1 MDGRAARRAAA
12 RAAGEG
18 DNGGE
23 RERAEHASDVARL
36 AAVMPSAR
44 VCPHALEIGIRV
56 AHLGQIGRPGLGVQL
71 LEERVVA
78 RIGLRLHDPARWVPK
93 IAELDCRGRAG
104 LLAGRLDVAVT
115 KLAPRELRIDLHP
128 IDPLRAVGALLH
140 DAPRADRDVRVHRE
154 LEDVGRV
161 LGEVEEIE
169 AAHLVGTVV
178 RAVAGP
184 DAPVVDHHVEA
195 LRVVDGRGHGADLLA
210 GSVLAVHAGN
220 RLEDDLRA
228 AGGLAGEVPV
238 DPDPVHLAPLR
249 DLDLADDRHVV
260 LALAGRPCT
269 RCSRCRSSGRSSSP
283 TGGPDRRHAPSR
295 VRSDAVP
302 PRRRRVRGTLPLS
315 GLVGILRMRA
325 LGWLAP
331 RRPISI
337 EARSAVDSRTTG
349 RPSMLPCSWVAES
362 GYVRASLVSLTP
374 LSKPGALE
382 LRTVNAS
389 NPTPEP
395 IRPACERP

>member
-1 MDGRAARRAAA
+1 MQPRAQPA
-12 RAAGEG
+12 RATTEVSASAPST
-18 DNGGE
+18 
-23 RERAEHASDVARL
+23 RRVRAIMQR
-36 AAVMPSAR
+36 PSLRRSSRA
-44 VCPHALEIGIRV
+44 HALEVRIRV

-78 RIGLRLHDPARWVPK
+78 RIGLRLHDPARLVPK
-93 IAELDCRGRAG
+93 ISELDRRGRAG

-115 KLAPRELRIDLHP
+115 KLASGELRIDLHP

-220 RLEDDLRA
+220 GLEDHLRA

-260 LALAGRPCT
+260 LALAGVMHALQPMQAF
-269 RCSRCRSSGRSSSP
+269 RSIVIP
-283 TGGPDRRHAPSR
+283 HWCP
-295 VRSDAVP
+295 
-302 PRRRRVRGTLPLS
+302 
-315 GLVGILRMRA
+315 
-325 LGWLAP
+325 
-331 RRPISI
+331 
-337 EARSAVDSRTTG
+337 
-349 RPSMLPCSWVAES
+349 
-362 GYVRASLVSLTP
+362 
-374 LSKPGALE
+374 
-382 LRTVNAS
+382 
-389 NPTPEP
+389 
-395 IRPACERP
+395 

>member
-1 MDGRAARRAAA
+1 MQPRAQPVRPTTDVERRARPSTAVTA
-12 RAAGEG
+12 SRCRSG
-18 DNGGE
+18 D
-23 RERAEHASDVARL
+23 
-36 AAVMPSAR
+36 AV
-44 VCPHALEIGIRV
+44 VTPHALEIGIRV

-78 RIGLRLHDPARWVPK
+78 RIGLRLHDPARSVPK
-93 IAELDCRGRAG
+93 IAELDGRGGAG

-140 DAPRADRDVRVHRE
+140 DAPRANRDVRVHRE

-195 LRVVDGRGHGADLLA
+195 LPVVDGRGHGADLLA
-210 GSVLAVHAGN
+210 RRILAVHAGN
-220 RLEDDLRA
+220 GLEDDLRA

-260 LALAGRPCT
+260 LALAGRHA
-269 RCSRCRSSGRSSSP
+269 RVAADARVQV
-283 TGGPDRRHAPSR
+283 DRHPPL
-295 VRSDAVP
+295 VP
-302 PRRRRVRGTLPLS
+302 LIVGMLLP
-315 GLVGILRMRA
+315 
-325 LGWLAP
+325 
-331 RRPISI
+331 
-337 EARSAVDSRTTG
+337 E
-349 RPSMLPCSWVAES
+349 
-362 GYVRASLVSLTP
+362 
-374 LSKPGALE
+374 
-382 LRTVNAS
+382 
-389 NPTPEP
+389 
-395 IRPACERP
+395 